1 MIKNNINDIN
11 YDEAFHDYRLA
22 LAWVQ
27 SEGGNPLTSLM
38 EHGYPEAVAIHIIN
52 EYTERYESKIK

>member
-1 MIKNNINDIN
+1 MNNNKIDDID
-11 YDEAFHDYRLA
+11 YDTAFHDYRLA

-38 EHGYPEAVAIHIIN
+38 EHGYTEAVARHIIN
-52 EYTERYESKIK
+52 EYIERYQK